1 MARIGTYGVLGIV
14 AAGTL
19 FACGE
24 SSNGGRPGT
33 GGGATTSTTS
43 GGSAGAG
50 TSGGAGGSGNG
61 GLGGSGGSGG
71 IITVP
76 DASMPPPPPRDA
88 STGVDAGS
96 PIPPFTRN
104 DCPGPLS
111 ATEVMAL
118 ESTPTAD
125 AALRWLYPY
134 DGTVWPR
141 GILSPVLQWGV
152 PASAGNALRVH
163 IRGKHFEWKACVRP
177 TAAGQFEMPQDVWE
191 QLNVSN
197 EGSTDSI
204 TVEIVHLANGR
215 AVGPITQKWNFAN
228 AKMKG
233 AIFYGSYNSALAAA
247 QGIQGGVVLR
257 LLPGARAPEIFLSR
271 PPAIGGECVGCHALS
286 ANGSRLVA
294 DIHAGGG
301 LTFVGSAIYGLTP
314 TSTPNPPAIQTKIP
328 QSSFSAFTPD
338 GAFFV
343 THAAPSAGGPFVVG
357 NIPGTWGVGISE
369 LIRSDT
375 GEIMASSGMVGK
387 AMMPSFSADGR
398 KIVFTDFGIGS
409 GKGLATMDFDPAT
422 AKFTN
427 YKSIYTHATQYTGWP
442 FFLPDGNGVVFA
454 LGTADNFASSF
465 GSPLQPQNSDLYF
478 IDLAHNSKVTPLATL
493 NGFRDVNQTQPY
505 LPAGE
510 RDLHK
515 NFFPTGVPVAAGGQ
529 FWMFFTSRRT
539 YGNLK
544 AGLLDA
550 PDSKQLWVAALKIG
564 GEDDISYPPFY
575 LRGQELQS
583 GNVRAFAALE
593 PCKADGM
600 SCETGIDCCGRF
612 CTDKVCAP
620 PKGCAK
626 IDEGCKTVADC
637 CLPPGNEQVQCIAGF
652 CAILRI
658 PPPK

>member
-1 MARIGTYGVLGIV
+1 MVV
-14 AAGTL
+14 AVSML
-19 FACGE
+19 ACGE
-24 SSNGGRPGT
+24 SGG
-33 GGGATTSTTS
+33 
-43 GGSAGAG
+43 
-50 TSGGAGGSGNG
+50 GGAGGSRTTTSG
-61 GLGGSGGSGG
+61 GTSGTGTSGGSGGTGGTGGSGGTGGNGG

-76 DASMPPPPPRDA
+76 DASMPPPPPPTDA
-88 STGVDAGS
+88 STGVDVN
-96 PIPPFTRN
+96 PIPPFDRN
-104 DCPGPLS
+104 DCPGALT

-118 ESTPTAD
+118 EATPTAD
-125 AALRWLYPY
+125 AALKFLYPY

-141 GILSPVLQWGV
+141 GILSPVLQWGN
-152 PASAGNALRVH
+152 PTNAGNALRVQ
-163 IRGKHFEWKACVRP
+163 IRGKYFNWKTCVRP
-177 TAAGQFEMPQDVWE
+177 TAAGQFEMPQDVWD
-191 QLNVSN
+191 QLNISN
-197 EGSTDSI
+197 EGSTDPI
-204 TVEIVHLANGR
+204 TVEIVHLAGGR

-257 LLPGARAPEIFLSR
+257 LLPGARAPEVFLSR
-271 PPAIGGECVGCHALS
+271 PTTSGECIGCHALS
-286 ANGSRLVA
+286 ANGARLVA
-294 DIHAGGG
+294 DIHSGGG
-301 LTFVGSAIYGLTP
+301 LTFVGSSVFGLTP

-338 GAFFV
+338 GTLYV
-343 THAAPSAGGPFVVG
+343 THAAPVAGGPFSAG
-357 NIPGTWGVGISE
+357 NLPGTWGVGVSQ
-369 LIRSDT
+369 LIRTDT
-375 GEIMASSGMVGK
+375 GEVIANSGIVDK
-387 AMMPSFSADGR
+387 AMMPEFSADGR
-398 KIVFTDFGIGS
+398 KIVFTDFAIGN
-409 GKGLATMDFDPAT
+409 GKGIATMDFDPAT
-422 AKFTN
+422 NKFSN
-427 YKSIYTHATQYTGWP
+427 YTQIYTHATQFTGWP
-442 FFLPDGNGVVFA
+442 FFLPDGSGVVFA
-454 LGTADNFASSF
+454 LGTSDNFVSAL
-465 GSPLQPQNSDLYF
+465 GSPLQPQQSDLHF
-478 IDLAHNSKVTPLATL
+478 IDLAHGSTVTPLATL
-493 NGFRDVNQTQPY
+493 NGFKDVAQTQTY
-505 LPAGE
+505 LPAGD

-544 AGLLDA
+544 TGLVDA
-550 PDSKQLWVAALKIG
+550 ADAKQLWVAALKIG
-564 GEDDISYPPFY
+564 GDGDISYPPFY

-612 CTDKVCAP
+612 CTDKVCGP

-637 CLPPGNEQVQCIAGF
+637 CLPPNMTDRVECIAGF

>member
-1 MARIGTYGVLGIV
+1 
-14 AAGTL
+14 
-19 FACGE
+19 
-24 SSNGGRPGT
+24 
-33 GGGATTSTTS
+33 
-43 GGSAGAG
+43 
-50 TSGGAGGSGNG
+50 
-61 GLGGSGGSGG
+61 
-71 IITVP
+71 
-76 DASMPPPPPRDA
+76 MPPPPPPTDA
-88 STGVDAGS
+88 STGADAGN
-96 PIPPFTRN
+96 PIPPFDRN
-104 DCPGPLS
+104 DCPGPLT
-111 ATEVMAL
+111 ATEVTAL
-118 ESTPTAD
+118 EAAPTAD
-125 AALRWLYPY
+125 AALRFLYPY

-141 GILSPVLQWGV
+141 GILSPVLQWGN
-152 PASAGNALRVH
+152 PTNAGNALRLQ
-163 IRGKHFEWKACVRP
+163 IRGKHFTWKACVRP

-191 QLNVSN
+191 QLNISN
-197 EGSTDSI
+197 DGGADPI
-204 TVEIVHLANGR
+204 TVEIVHLAGGR

-271 PPAIGGECVGCHALS
+271 PAAIGGECIGCHALS
-286 ANGSRLVA
+286 ANGARLVA
-294 DIHAGGG
+294 DIHGGGG
-301 LTFVGSAIYGLTP
+301 LTFIGSSVYGLTP

-338 GAFFV
+338 GTFYV
-343 THAAPSAGGPFVVG
+343 THAAPIAGGPFSVG
-357 NIPGTWGVGISE
+357 NLPGTWGVGVSE

-375 GEIMASSGMVGK
+375 GEVIANSGIVDK
-387 AMMPSFSADGR
+387 AMMPAFSSDGR
-398 KIVFTDFGIGS
+398 KIVFIDFAIGN
-409 GKGLATMDFDPAT
+409 GKGVATMDFDPAT
-422 AKFTN
+422 NKFSN
-427 YKSIYTHATQYTGWP
+427 YTQIYSHTTQFTGWP
-442 FFLPDGNGVVFA
+442 FFLPDGSGVVFA
-454 LGTADNFASSF
+454 LGTSDNFVSAL
-465 GSPLQPQNSDLYF
+465 GSPLQPQQSDLHF
-478 IDLAHNSKVTPLATL
+478 IDLAHGSKVTPLATL
-493 NGFRDVNQTQPY
+493 NGFKDVAQTQTY
-505 LPAGE
+505 LPAGD

-544 AGLLDA
+544 TGLVDA
-550 PDSKQLWVAALKIG
+550 ADSKQLWVAALKIG
-564 GEDDISYPPFY
+564 GDGDISYPPFY

-612 CTDKVCAP
+612 CTDKVCGP

-637 CLPPGNEQVQCIAGF
+637 CLPPNSTDRVECIAGF